1 MKLIKLIIHNFFKN
15 MQITDQ
21 RKKNRNSLDSN
32 YKQLTSSDEETT
44 EEDFNEKYITQLIQ
58 QYLTISLGNDIF

>member
-21 RKKNRNSLDSN
+21 RKKNRNSLDNN

>member
-1 MKLIKLIIHNFFKN
+1 MKLTKLIIHNFFKN

>member
-1 MKLIKLIIHNFFKN
+1 

-21 RKKNRNSLDSN
+21 RKKNRNSLDNN

-44 EEDFNEKYITQLIQ
+44 EEDFNEEYITQLIQ
-58 QYLTISLGNDIF
+58 QYLTISLGNDTF

>member
-1 MKLIKLIIHNFFKN
+1 MKLIKLIIYNFFKN
-15 MQITDQ
+15 IQITDQ

>member
-1 MKLIKLIIHNFFKN
+1 MKLTKLIIHNFFKN

-21 RKKNRNSLDSN
+21 RKKNRNSLDNN

-44 EEDFNEKYITQLIQ
+44 EEDFNEEYITQPIQ

>member
-1 MKLIKLIIHNFFKN
+1 

-21 RKKNRNSLDSN
+21 RKKNRNSLDNN

-44 EEDFNEKYITQLIQ
+44 EEDFNEEYITQPIQ
-58 QYLTISLGNDIF
+58 QYLTISLGNDIFQT

>member
-1 MKLIKLIIHNFFKN
+1 

-44 EEDFNEKYITQLIQ
+44 EEDFNEEYITQPIQ
-58 QYLTISLGNDIF
+58 QYLTISLGNDIFQT

>member
-1 MKLIKLIIHNFFKN
+1 

-21 RKKNRNSLDSN
+21 RKKNRNSLDSS

-58 QYLTISLGNDIF
+58 QYITISLGNDIF